1 MQPSAQ
7 SGLGLRMKLFF
18 VSIAV
23 TFFVILVAVGYLSR
37 DTDPLLPAYAVERF
51 HSHVPFAAAVLA
63 LLASVVVGAVG
74 GTWMER
80 ERSEFQGELK
90 RTMTVLR
97 GERDVLTRIL
107 DGMQEGVLLV
117 DAAGSIVR
125 VNPALRR
132 MLLIGHD
139 VTGKLASQVVSQ
151 KELRLLFERARAES
165 LASEEV
171 MVGEL
176 SPRRLFVRVT
186 TRDGALLAV
195 FVDVTDVRRLETLR
209 RDFVANVSH
218 ELRTPVTSVLSAAE
232 TLRGSAANNPV
243 AAAKFI
249 GIIERNAGRLERLIE
264 DLLDLSRIE
273 SQKYN
278 LECEDVSMRAFAGTV
293 LAMFKERAEQKRLS
307 LVKDIGENV
316 STWADRRALEQIF
329 VNLVDNAV
337 KYCPEGATVTLRAKM
352 DGDTCAMMVE
362 DTGLGIEE
370 KHIPRLFERFY
381 RVDTGRS
388 RELGGTGLGLS
399 IVKHLAE
406 AMGGEASVQSIVG
419 KGTKF
424 IVALPA
430 TEAAAHSHAFDAS
443 GSVSAATT
451 ASEPPPPVSGG
462 GTGNSEVEAT

>member
-1 MQPSAQ
+1 MQQP
-7 SGLGLRMKLFF
+7 LGIRPKVFF
-18 VSIAV
+18 VTFVV
-23 TFFVILVAVGYLSR
+23 TFFVILVSVGYLSR
-37 DTDPLLPAYAVERF
+37 DTDALLPSNAVEQYHAR
-51 HSHVPFAAAVLA
+51 VPFVAGLLA
-63 LLASVVVGAVG
+63 LLSAGILAITA
-74 GTWMER
+74 GTWMAR
-80 ERSEFQGELK
+80 DRAAVQGELT
-90 RTMTVLR
+90 RANVLLR

-117 DAAGSIVR
+117 DSVGVILRA
-125 VNPALRR
+125 NPALRR
-132 MLLIGHD
+132 MLLLGHD
-139 VTGKLASQVVSQ
+139 VTGKLSSEVLAQ
-151 KELRLLFERARAES
+151 KELRGLFERARRDS

-171 MVGEL
+171 LVGEL

-186 TRDGALLAV
+186 ARDGALLGV

-232 TLRGSAANNPV
+232 TLRGSASKDPV
-243 AAAKFI
+243 AMLKFI

-278 LECEDVSMRAFAGTV
+278 LAAEDISMRAFGTNV
-293 LAMFKERAEQKRLS
+293 LAMFRERAETRKFT
-307 LVKDIGENV
+307 LVNDIGADV
-316 STWADRRALEQIF
+316 TSWADKRALEQIL

-337 KYCPEGATVTLRAKM
+337 KYGPEGTTVSLRASLV
-352 DGDTCAMMVE
+352 GDLTRVVVE

-370 KHIPRLFERFY
+370 KHLPRLFERFY

-406 AMGGEASVQSIVG
+406 AMGGDVTVESAVG

-424 IVALPA
+424 IVMLPA
-430 TEAAAHSHAFDAS
+430 TEAAATPAP
-443 GSVSAATT
+443 SADLSDGPLA
-451 ASEPPPPVSGG
+451 AARAVSEPPASVK
-462 GTGNSEVEAT
+462 TDDEAEPTHSA

>member
-1 MQPSAQ
+1 
-7 SGLGLRMKLFF
+7 MKLFF
-18 VSIAV
+18 VSITV

-37 DTDPLLPAYAVERF
+37 DTDPLLPSYAVERF
-51 HSHVPFAAAVLA
+51 HSHVPFAAGLLA
-63 LLASVVVGAVG
+63 LLASGVVAFVG

-80 ERSEFQGELK
+80 ERTSFKGELT

-117 DAAGSIVR
+117 DSSGIILR

-139 VTGKLASQVVSQ
+139 VTGKLASEVVSQ
-151 KELRLLFERARAES
+151 KELRSLFERARQDA
-165 LASEEV
+165 LASQEV

-186 TRDGALLAV
+186 ARDGALLAV

-232 TLRGSAANNPV
+232 TLRGSAANNPI
-243 AAAKFI
+243 ASAKFI

-278 LECEDVSMRAFAGTV
+278 LTCEDVTMRPFANTV
-293 LAMFKERAEQKRLS
+293 LAMFKERAELKRLS
-307 LVKDIGENV
+307 LTTDIDPSV

-337 KYCPEGATVTLRAKM
+337 KYCPEGATVTLRAKSE
-352 DGDTCAMMVE
+352 GDTCAMMVE

-406 AMGGEASVQSIVG
+406 AMAGEATVQSAVG

-424 IVALPA
+424 IVMLPA
-430 TEAAAHSHAFDAS
+430 TEQAATSHSIETSGSLAAAT
-443 GSVSAATT
+443 SV
-451 ASEPPPPVSGG
+451 SEPPPPVSGSG
-462 GTGNSEVEAT
+462 EASEAS

>member
-1 MQPSAQ
+1 
-7 SGLGLRMKLFF
+7 LF
-18 VSIAV
+18 
-23 TFFVILVAVGYLSR
+23 
-37 DTDPLLPAYAVERF
+37 
-51 HSHVPFAAAVLA
+51 
-63 LLASVVVGAVG
+63 
-74 GTWMER
+74 
-80 ERSEFQGELK
+80 
-90 RTMTVLR
+90 
-97 GERDVLTRIL
+97 
-107 DGMQEGVLLV
+107 
-117 DAAGSIVR
+117 
-125 VNPALRR
+125 
-132 MLLIGHD
+132 
-139 VTGKLASQVVSQ
+139 
-151 KELRLLFERARAES
+151 
-165 LASEEV
+165 
-171 MVGEL
+171 
-176 SPRRLFVRVT
+176 
-186 TRDGALLAV
+186 
-195 FVDVTDVRRLETLR
+195 
-209 RDFVANVSH
+209 
-218 ELRTPVTSVLSAAE
+218 AAE

-278 LECEDVSMRAFAGTV
+278 LNCEDVAMRPFAANV
-293 LAMFKERAEQKRLS
+293 LAMFKERAEQKRLT
-307 LVKDIGENV
+307 LVKDIGEHV

-406 AMGGEASVQSIVG
+406 AMAGEATVQSAVG

-430 TEAAAHSHAFDAS
+430 TEAAATSHTLEAS
-443 GSVSAATT
+443 GSVAAATSV
-451 ASEPPPPVSGG
+451 SEPPPPVSGG
-462 GTGNSEVEAT
+462 GGSGEASEAT

>member
-1 MQPSAQ
+1 
-7 SGLGLRMKLFF
+7 MKLFF
-18 VSIAV
+18 VSITV

-63 LLASVVVGAVG
+63 LLASGVVAAVG

-80 ERSEFQGELK
+80 ERSQFQGELT

-117 DAAGSIVR
+117 DATGVILR

-139 VTGKLASQVVSQ
+139 VTGKLASEVVSQ
-151 KELRLLFERARAES
+151 KELRSLFERARQDA

-186 TRDGALLAV
+186 ARDGALLAV

-243 AAAKFI
+243 ASAKFI

-278 LECEDVSMRAFAGTV
+278 LNCEDVTMRPFAATV
-293 LAMFKERAEQKRLS
+293 LAMFKERAEQKRLA
-307 LVKDIGENV
+307 LTTDIDGSV

-337 KYCPEGATVTLRAKM
+337 KYCPEGATVTLRARR
-352 DGDTCAMMVE
+352 DGDMCEMMVE
-362 DTGLGIEE
+362 DTGLGIEP

-406 AMGGEASVQSIVG
+406 AMAGEATVTSTVG

-424 IVALPA
+424 IVTLPA
-430 TEAAAHSHAFDAS
+430 TEAAAAAHALDPS
-443 GSVSAATT
+443 GSLTAASTV
-451 ASEPPPPVSGG
+451 SEPPPPVSGG
-462 GTGNSEVEAT
+462 SGGGEASEAT